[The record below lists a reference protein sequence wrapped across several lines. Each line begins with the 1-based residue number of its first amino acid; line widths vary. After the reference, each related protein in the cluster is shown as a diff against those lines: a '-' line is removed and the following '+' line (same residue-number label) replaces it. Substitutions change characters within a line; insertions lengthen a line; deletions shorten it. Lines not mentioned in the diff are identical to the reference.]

1 MIAAPARLL
10 RRYRM
15 VALAASLLALAA
27 PVAAQNVPTPRVATV
42 QSSESGEPG
51 EPSEPSAR
59 RERRDDGPPP
69 EPEASSPGYVLV
81 IHADN
86 PTTSLPRARVAKM
99 FRHQIKSW
107 QGLELPVVPVDQL
120 ESSEVRAAFT
130 QGVHG
135 KKVTSI
141 EEFWIRM
148 IFSGRGT
155 PPKKLASDAD
165 VLAFVRSD
173 RGAIGYVSSDTEL
186 GPEVKVLT
194 VTD

>member
-1 MIAAPARLL
+1 MSARTLLSIPTLVLAPA
-10 RRYRM
+10 
-15 VALAASLLALAA
+15 LALALA
-27 PVAAQNVPTPRVATV
+27 PVGPAAAQNKPTPRVATV
-42 QSSESGEPG
+42 QAAAEPSESG
-51 EPSEPSAR
+51 AR
-59 RERRDDGPPP
+59 RGRSEEKTTP
-69 EPEASSPGYVLV
+69 ASEQPSPGYVLV

-99 FRHQIKSW
+99 FRRQIKSW
-107 QGLELPVVPVDQL
+107 QDLDLPVVPVDQL
-120 ESSEVRAAFT
+120 GSSEVRAAFT

-148 IFSGRGT
+148 IFSGRGK
-155 PPKKLASDAD
+155 PPNELASDTE
-165 VLAFVRSD
+165 VLAFVRGD
-173 RGAIGYVSSDTEL
+173 RGAIGYVSSDTDL